1 MMTDL
6 AVGIV
11 SQFLQANFHRDIAS
25 VQWIGSGWFSSAFSF
40 TIGEEAFILRV
51 NSYLED
57 LQKDAFAYQH
67 FASARLPIPRVV
79 LLGQFDETRH
89 FCITERC
96 SGRTLNDLD
105 KATVRKVVP
114 RLFETLDAIHRVDV
128 SDYAGWGLTDAN
140 GNGRFD
146 SWTDYLLSLHNQKFT
161 HRWST
166 LQQHPFWEK
175 DVHEAFFEEMRRL
188 LPYCSSDKYLI
199 HRDYG
204 FDNVMSDG
212 QTITGVLD
220 WADCG
225 LGDFVFDIAW
235 LDFFSQEI
243 PYGELWSD
251 YAAAKGY
258 DVPNLPERMRCYM
271 LWIGLDSMASVAVKE
286 NERSYIRHRERTRSV
301 LLPRRRSDSDWT
313 Q

>member
-6 AVGIV
+6 TVGIV

-25 VQWIGSGWFSSAFSF
+25 VQWIGSGWFSHAFSF
-40 TIGEEAFILRV
+40 IVGEQAFIFRV

-57 LQKDAFAYQH
+57 LQKDDFAYQH
-67 FASARLPIPRVV
+67 YASAQLPIPRVI
-79 LLGQFDETRH
+79 LIGKFDVTRH
-89 FCITERC
+89 FCIAERC
-96 SGRTLNDLD
+96 PGRTLSDMD
-105 KATVRKVVP
+105 EASIRKVVP
-114 RLFETLDAIHRVDV
+114 QLFETLDAIHRVNV
-128 SDYAGWGLTDAN
+128 SGYVGWGLTGAN
-140 GNGRFD
+140 GNGHFD
-146 SWTDYLLSLHNQKFT
+146 SWTDYLLSLSDQKFM

-166 LQQHPFWEK
+166 LQQHTFWEK
-175 DVHEAFFEEMRRL
+175 DVHEAFFEEMKPL
-188 LPYCSSDKYLI
+188 LPYCSSDRCLI

-204 FDNVMSDG
+204 FDNVMTDRH
-212 QTITGVLD
+212 TITGVLD

-243 PYGELWSD
+243 PYGELWND

-258 DVPNLPERMRCYM
+258 DVPNLHERMRCYM

-301 LLPRRRSDSDWT
+301 LLPARRSDSDWT